1 MEKHIDNIAIKLSKV
16 VSIIHKL
23 KYSLPTIK
31 SLKLI
36 YNTFVISKLNYCNTV
51 WSTTYIYNLN
61 RVIIIQN
68 KAIRA
73 IFNISNRCN
82 TDKYYKILNIL
93 KFNDIVK
100 LNTLKFMFR
109 IINNF
114 TPIIIK
120 NMFSIKQCIYSQ
132 RNIFKFVIPSVYLNI
147 KKICITY
154 NGPFLWNLLE
164 NKFKLF
170 NNINSFTRRL
180 KYNYISMY

>member
-1 MEKHIDNIAIKLSKV
+1 MVYYI
-16 VSIIHKL
+16 
-23 KYSLPTIK
+23 
-31 SLKLI
+31 
-36 YNTFVISKLNYCNTV
+36 
-51 WSTTYIYNLN
+51 YIYNLN
-61 RVIIIQN
+61 RLIIIQN

-93 KFNDIVK
+93 KFTDIVK

-109 IINNF
+109 IFNNF

-120 NMFSIKQCIYSQ
+120 NMFSINQCIYSQ
-132 RNIFKFVIPSVYLNI
+132 RNMFKFVIHSFRLNI
-147 KKICITY
+147 KKICITH

-164 NKFKLF
+164 NRFKLLY
-170 NNINSFTRRL
+170 NINTFTRSL